1 MLNARL
7 GLMARQIA
15 PARADVGTAYE
26 SLKRY
31 FAPQSRKTQTAVA
44 LLQQVQTKMR
54 NLDVP
59 RVDETLAAL
68 STAAAGR

>member
-1 MLNARL
+1 
-7 GLMARQIA
+7 
-15 PARADVGTAYE
+15 VGTAYE

>member
-1 MLNARL
+1 
-7 GLMARQIA
+7 MARQIS
-15 PARADVGTAYE
+15 PARADVAAAAE
-26 SLKRY
+26 SLTRY
-31 FAPQSRKTQTAVA
+31 FAPQSRKTQTAAA

-54 NLDVP
+54 TLDVP